1 MSFYKIVSG
10 INPQIFRGY
19 DLRGMMGTDLSPDVY
34 YTLGRAYATF
44 LARRRIQSCPVGRD
58 SRKNGAEY
66 QEAFMTGLNDGGVDT
81 IDIGL
86 TLSQIIYFASYHFLS
101 KGGTIVTASHN
112 PPEYNGLKL
121 GTGYSE
127 TMITPEIQELR
138 MIAESGKFVEGK
150 GGRKAEDI
158 SKAYREYIL
167 SLFSLKKRWKVVV
180 DACNATA
187 GLFLPQ
193 LLREAGCEVIE
204 QNCDVDEN
212 FPLGS
217 PDPTDVEVLER
228 IAEGVKK
235 SRADIGFGYDADGD
249 RMAVVDGRG
258 RSIWMDSI
266 VAIFAKDVLS
276 TMPGAPIV
284 FNTFCS
290 RQVKETIEA
299 YGGKAEMW
307 ITGHSFIK
315 AKVKELR
322 SPFGGE
328 LSGHIFFMDNFFGHD
343 DSAYASL
350 RLLTYLERI
359 NKTLA
364 EEMDSLPV
372 YVSSP
377 EIKIKLPDEVKFKVI
392 SGKVTDAFKKKWPQG
407 EYTQIDGVRVDLPD
421 RMAIVRA
428 SQNGPYA
435 GVKFEGKTREIYE
448 EMRQTVLEI
457 LKEQPEIVWG
467 DPMNANEKALTG

>member
-1 MSFYKIVSG
+1 
-10 INPQIFRGY
+10 
-19 DLRGMMGTDLSPDVY
+19 
-34 YTLGRAYATF
+34 
-44 LARRRIQSCPVGRD
+44 
-58 SRKNGAEY
+58 
-66 QEAFMTGLNDGGVDT
+66 
-81 IDIGL
+81 
-86 TLSQIIYFASYHFLS
+86 
-101 KGGTIVTASHN
+101 
-112 PPEYNGLKL
+112 
-121 GTGYSE
+121 
-127 TMITPEIQELR
+127 
-138 MIAESGKFVEGK
+138 
-150 GGRKAEDI
+150 
-158 SKAYREYIL
+158 
-167 SLFSLKKRWKVVV
+167 V